1 MNKKVKNIVT
11 GGFTA
16 AILAIV
22 AITAVLINLPSNK
35 QHTTTA
41 VQGAQASQQQ
51 GDDRVTF
58 VATKGKNVLDQ
69 LKEHATVSTIDSQYG
84 TSIDAINGM
93 KQEGKYWNFYVDGQ
107 MSEAGAHNYVTQ
119 GGEKIEW
126 KLE

>member
-1 MNKKVKNIVT
+1 MDQKIKTIVT

-16 AILAIV
+16 AVLAAV
-22 AITAVLINLPSNK
+22 VITAVTVNQNKLPA
-35 QHTTTA
+35 TTA

-51 GDDRVTF
+51 SDDRVTF

-69 LKEHATVSTIDSQYG
+69 LKEHADVTTAQNG
-84 TSIDAINGM
+84 LLIDAVNGQ
-93 KQEGKYWNFYVDGQ
+93 KQDGKQWSYYVNGQ
-107 MSEAGAHNYVTQ
+107 KAQVGAAEYVTQ

>member
-1 MNKKVKNIVT
+1 MNQKIKTIFT

-16 AILAIV
+16 AVLAAV
-22 AITAVLINLPSNK
+22 VITAVTVNQNKLPV
-35 QHTTTA
+35 TTA

-51 GDDRVTF
+51 SDDRVTF

-69 LKEHATVSTIDSQYG
+69 LKEHAEVTVTQSQQG
-84 TSIDAINGM
+84 PFVDAVNGQKQDGKHWSYYING
-93 KQEGKYWNFYVDGQ
+93 QIVQASAAD
-107 MSEAGAHNYVTQ
+107 YVTQ

>member
-1 MNKKVKNIVT
+1 MHQKIKTMVT

-16 AILAIV
+16 AVLAVIV
-22 AITAVLINLPSNK
+22 ITAVTANQHKLPA
-35 QHTTTA
+35 TTA

-51 GDDRVTF
+51 ADDRVTF

-69 LKEHATVSTIDSQYG
+69 LREHADVTVTQSQQG
-84 TSIDAINGM
+84 QSVEAVNGHR
-93 KQEGKYWNFYVDGQ
+93 QDGKYWSYYVNGQ
-107 MSEAGAHNYVTQ
+107 PTQVKAADYVTQ

>member
-1 MNKKVKNIVT
+1 MNEKIKTIVT

-16 AILAIV
+16 AVLAAV
-22 AITAVLINLPSNK
+22 VITAVTVNQNKLPA
-35 QHTTTA
+35 TTA

-51 GDDRVTF
+51 SDDRVTF

-69 LKEHATVSTIDSQYG
+69 LKEHADVLVTQTQNGQAVTAVNGQKQDGKQWSYY
-84 TSIDAINGM
+84 INGQ
-93 KQEGKYWNFYVDGQ
+93 KVQ
-107 MSEAGAHNYVTQ
+107 AGAANYVTQ

>member
-1 MNKKVKNIVT
+1 MNQKIKTFMT

-16 AILAIV
+16 AVLAAIV
-22 AITAVLINLPSNK
+22 ITAVTVNQHRLPA
-35 QHTTTA
+35 TTA

-51 GDDRVTF
+51 ADDRVTF

-69 LKEHATVSTIDSQYG
+69 LKEHAQITITQSHYGPSVDTV
-84 TSIDAINGM
+84 NGQ
-93 KQEGKYWNFYVDGQ
+93 KQDGKYWSYYVNGQ
-107 MSEAGAHNYVTQ
+107 KASIGAVDYVTQ